1 MTIVSV
7 ASDTHLEFAPL
18 ELPGGDILLLC
29 GDTLVAKHLQE
40 GEFSTERRERYEE
53 FCTKQLSKYSKVL
66 AIGGN
71 HEPYGA
77 RCIEDVP
84 GLYHALFA
92 EFAPHAQFLDNQHV
106 EIEGVRFI
114 GSTLWASCGYGTP
127 RHLAIQN
134 GLNDFALI
142 KTTYPHEKLTFYEG
156 CRRFLVEDAYRL
168 HQEAKAF
175 LEEAVKT
182 DLPCVIM
189 THHAPSYL
197 AKNAKRYPGQ
207 ELDEAYFSNLH
218 PFIEANPNVRFFF
231 SGHSHYRWRHKVG
244 ETKLAANPRGYYP
257 QERMSHGFDPR
268 ECDFSLQTMEFIS

>member
-7 ASDTHLEFAPL
+7 LSDAHLEFAPL

-29 GDTLVAKHLQE
+29 GDIFVAKHLQE

-53 FCTKQLSKYSKVL
+53 FCAKQLSKYQRVFKVM
-66 AIGGN
+66 GN
-71 HEPYGA
+71 HTHYGSVY
-77 RCIEDVP
+77 EDTA
-84 GLYHALFA
+84 GMIRNLFA
-92 EFAPHAQFLDNQHV
+92 EFAPHAQLLDNEWV
-106 EIEGVRFI
+106 ELEGVRFI
-114 GSTLWASCGYGTP
+114 GSTLWAPCGYGTANHFP
-127 RHLAIQN
+127 IQD

-142 KTTYPHEKLTFYEG
+142 RTRRPHEALTLYDG
-156 CRRFLVEDAYRL
+156 TRRFLPEDAYHL

-175 LEEAVKT
+175 LKEAVQT
-182 DLPCVIM
+182 ELPCVIM
-189 THHAPSYL
+189 THHAPSYM

-218 PFIEANPNVRFFF
+218 PFIEASTNVKFFF
-231 SGHSHYRWRHKVG
+231 SGHSHYRWRNKIG

-257 QERMSHGFDPR
+257 HERMSHGFDPR